1 MDRFIVQGGTR
12 LKGEVRVSGAK
23 NAALPMM
30 AATLLTPGVFRL
42 RNVPDLVDV
51 KTMAHVLR
59 VLGARIERED
69 RALVIDTTGSNY
81 HEAPYELVKTMRA
94 SVCVLG
100 PVLARHGR
108 ARVSLPGGCA
118 WGPRPVDFHI
128 RAMKELG
135 ASVEIEHGYIVA
147 EAQRLKGATIHFE
160 TSSVGATEN
169 AMMAAVLADGTTV
182 LENAARE
189 PEIGAL
195 AELLRAMGGR
205 VSGDGTGTVTV
216 EGVASL
222 HEADVEV
229 VSDRIEAG
237 TFMVAAAITGGDVLL
252 RGARSEHLS
261 ALVMKLA
268 EAGAE
273 VRDDG
278 DGIRVVGPL
287 WPHSVNVTTAPYPG
301 FATDMQAQMMALMAV
316 ADGTSV
322 ITETIYT
329 DRFSHAP
336 ELRRLGA
343 DITLDRNV
351 AIVTGVR
358 GLSGAKVMATDLRA
372 SAALILAGLVAE
384 GETEISRVY
393 HIDRGYE
400 AIEQKLAGLGAVV
413 QRVRGQG

>member
-1 MDRFIVQGGTR
+1 MDKILVQGGAR
-12 LKGEVRVSGAK
+12 LQGEVRVSGAK

-30 AATLLTPGVFRL
+30 AATLIAPGVFRL
-42 RNVPDLVDV
+42 GNVPDLVDV
-51 KTMAHVLR
+51 KTMSHVLR
-59 VLGARIERED
+59 VLGAQVEY
-69 RALVIDTTGSNY
+69 ANHTLTIDTTGCTY

-94 SVCVLG
+94 SICVLG
-100 PVLARHGR
+100 PILARQGR

-135 ASVEIEHGYIVA
+135 ARVEIEHGYIVA
-147 EAQRLKGATIHFE
+147 EAERLKGATITFE

-169 AMMAAVLADGTTV
+169 AMMAAAVADGTTV

-195 AELLRAMGGR
+195 ADLLKAMGARITGE
-205 VSGDGTGTVTV
+205 GTGTITI
-216 EGVASL
+216 EGVDSL
-222 HEADVEV
+222 HAADVEV
-229 VSDRIEAG
+229 VPDRIETG
-237 TFMVAAAITGGDVLL
+237 TFMVASAITGGDVLL
-252 RGARSEHLS
+252 RGAKREHVS
-261 ALVMKLA
+261 SVITKLR
-268 EAGAE
+268 ETGAE
-273 VRDDG
+273 VRDEPG
-278 DGIRVVGPL
+278 GLRVVGPV

-301 FATDMQAQMMALMAV
+301 FPTDMQAQMMALMTV

-322 ITETIYT
+322 ITDTIYA
-329 DRFSHAP
+329 DRFSHAA

-351 AIVTGVR
+351 AIVTGVKR
-358 GLSGAKVMATDLRA
+358 LSGAKVMATDLRA

-384 GETEISRVY
+384 GETEVSRVY

-400 AIEQKLAGLGAVV
+400 AIEKKLAGLGASV
-413 QRVRGQG
+413 QRVRA

>member
-1 MDRFIVQGGTR
+1 MDRLIVRGGAR
-12 LKGEVRVSGAK
+12 LAGEVRISGAK

-30 AATLLTPGVFRL
+30 AATLLAPGQFRL

-59 VLGARIERED
+59 VLGARVEHENHT
-69 RALVIDTTGSNY
+69 LVIDTTGSSY
-81 HEAPYELVKTMRA
+81 HEAPYELVRTMRA

-128 RAMKELG
+128 RAMQELG
-135 ASVEIEHGYIVA
+135 ATVEIEHGYIVA
-147 EAQRLKGATIHFE
+147 EAPRLRGARIHFE

-169 AMMAAVLADGTTV
+169 AMMAAVTADGTTV

-189 PEIGAL
+189 PEVGAL

-205 VSGDGTGTVTV
+205 VEGDGTGTITI
-216 EGVASL
+216 EGVSSL

-229 VSDRIEAG
+229 VPDRIEAG

-252 RGARSEHLS
+252 RGARRDHMSS
-261 ALVMKLA
+261 LVVKLT

-273 VRDDG
+273 VG
-278 DGIRVVGPL
+278 DAQGGLRVVGPL

-301 FATDMQAQMMALMAV
+301 FPTDMQAQAMALMTV

-322 ITETIYT
+322 ITETIYA

-351 AIVTGVR
+351 AIVTGVKR
-358 GLSGAKVMATDLRA
+358 LSGASVMATDLRA

-400 AIEQKLAGLGAVV
+400 AIERKLAALGAQV
-413 QRVRGQG
+413 QRLKG

>member
-1 MDRFIVQGGTR
+1 MDRLIVRGGAR
-12 LKGEVRVSGAK
+12 LAGEVRISGAK

-30 AATLLTPGVFRL
+30 AATLLAPGQFRL

-59 VLGARIERED
+59 VLGARVEHENHT
-69 RALVIDTTGSNY
+69 LVIDTTGSSY
-81 HEAPYELVKTMRA
+81 HEAPYELVRTMRA

-118 WGPRPVDFHI
+118 WGPRPVGFHI
-128 RAMKELG
+128 RAMQELG
-135 ASVEIEHGYIVA
+135 ATVEIEHGYIVA
-147 EAQRLKGATIHFE
+147 EAPRLRGARIHFE

-169 AMMAAVLADGTTV
+169 AMMAAVTADGTTV

-189 PEIGAL
+189 PEVGAL

-205 VSGDGTGTVTV
+205 VEGDGTGTITI
-216 EGVASL
+216 EGVSSL
-222 HEADVEV
+222 HDADVEV
-229 VSDRIEAG
+229 VPDRIEAG

-252 RGARSEHLS
+252 RGARRDHMSS
-261 ALVMKLA
+261 LVVKLT

-273 VRDDG
+273 VG
-278 DGIRVVGPL
+278 DAQGGLRVVGPL

-301 FATDMQAQMMALMAV
+301 FPTDMQAQAMALMTV

-322 ITETIYT
+322 ITETIYA

-351 AIVTGVR
+351 AIVTGVKR
-358 GLSGAKVMATDLRA
+358 LSGASVMATDLRA

-400 AIEQKLAGLGAVV
+400 AIERKLAALGAQV
-413 QRVRGQG
+413 QRLKG

>member
-1 MDRFIVQGGTR
+1 MDRLIVRGGAR
-12 LKGEVRVSGAK
+12 LAGEVRISGAK

-30 AATLLTPGVFRL
+30 AATLLAPGQFRL

-59 VLGARIERED
+59 VLGARVEHENHT
-69 RALVIDTTGSNY
+69 LVIDTTGSSY
-81 HEAPYELVKTMRA
+81 HEAPYELVRTMRA

-128 RAMKELG
+128 RAMQELG
-135 ASVEIEHGYIVA
+135 ATVEIEHGYIVA
-147 EAQRLKGATIHFE
+147 EAPRLRGARIHFE

-169 AMMAAVLADGTTV
+169 AMMAAVTADGTTV

-189 PEIGAL
+189 PEVGAL

-205 VSGDGTGTVTV
+205 VEGDGTGTITI
-216 EGVASL
+216 EGVSSL
-222 HEADVEV
+222 HDADVEV
-229 VSDRIEAG
+229 VPDRIEAG

-252 RGARSEHLS
+252 RGARRDHMSS
-261 ALVMKLA
+261 LVVKLT

-273 VRDDG
+273 VG
-278 DGIRVVGPL
+278 DAQGGLRVVGPL

-301 FATDMQAQMMALMAV
+301 FPTDMQAQAMALMTV

-322 ITETIYT
+322 ITETIYA

-351 AIVTGVR
+351 AIVTGVKR
-358 GLSGAKVMATDLRA
+358 LSGASVMATDLRA

-400 AIEQKLAGLGAVV
+400 AIERKLAALGAQV
-413 QRVRGQG
+413 QRLKG